1 MKKGKVLMAMS
12 GGIDSTVSAI
22 LLQEQ
27 GYELVGVTYRTYDS
41 MSESCL
47 SKEKG
52 CCTIDAIMEAK
63 QMANRL
69 GFEHHILDLREDFKA
84 SVIDNFIGEY
94 LNGRTPNPCVIC
106 NAKIKWG
113 KLWEKAQELGCDF
126 IATGHYAQIEQFDG
140 HHYLKHAVDN
150 HKDQT
155 YFLWLLSEEML
166 SHTLF
171 PLSQLTKPQVR
182 EIAAN
187 HGFEKLSKKSESQ
200 EICFVPDDDY
210 RSFLATNV
218 PDFSAVCRPG
228 NFLDTTGKILGQH
241 QGFPNFTIGQRKGL
255 RIATGVPMYVCN
267 IDAQTNSV
275 TLGHREELFTS
286 SLLASCYRF
295 TDESYIRNHPA
306 VMAQIRYRS
315 APTEATVE
323 VLDGNIR
330 VRFNEPVW
338 GVTPGQS
345 VVFFQDGRLVG
356 GAIIDKSE

>member
-1 MKKGKVLMAMS
+1 MS

-41 MSESCL
+41 MSESCI

-63 QMANRL
+63 HMANRL
-69 GFEHHILDLREDFKA
+69 GFEHNILDLREDFKA
-84 SVIDNFIGEY
+84 SVIDNFISEY
-94 LNGRTPNPCVIC
+94 LKGRTPNPCVIC
-106 NAKIKWG
+106 NATIKWG
-113 KLWEKAQELGCDF
+113 KLWEKAQELGCEY
-126 IATGHYAQIEQFDG
+126 IATGHYAQIEQFGD
-140 HHYLKHAVDN
+140 HVYLKHAVDN

-155 YFLWLLSEEML
+155 YFLWHVSEEML
-166 SHTLF
+166 THTLF

-187 HGFEKLSKKSESQ
+187 HGFERLSKKSESQ

-210 RSFLATNV
+210 RRFLAENV
-218 PDFSAVCRPG
+218 PNYSEVCRPG
-228 NFLDTTGKILGQH
+228 DYVDVNGKVVGQH
-241 QGFPNFTIGQRKGL
+241 QGFVNYTIGQRKGL
-255 RIATGVPMYVCN
+255 RIALGEPMYVCN
-267 IDAQTNSV
+267 INAESNRV
-275 TLGHREELFTS
+275 MLGRREALYTS
-286 SLLASCYRF
+286 SLEASNYRF
-295 TDESYIRNHPA
+295 TDEDFVRTHPE

-315 APTEATVE
+315 APTAARVE
-323 VLDGNIR
+323 FAEGRIV

-356 GAIIDKSE
+356 GGFID